1 MALRDYSRCFHSQ
14 FRNPLVRMFHSSIS
28 GVIAVAG
35 IVLAFAGCD
44 NRQTTQSD
52 VASAVVDSSTTGSIT
67 GTVTLQGSLPASK
80 PIDMSASP
88 ACVQANATAVASQQ
102 AVTGEDGQLA
112 NVVVYL
118 KKGLA
123 KHQFKTPSEPAVL
136 VQKNCMYAPHVLA
149 LMTNQPFE
157 VANDDPTM
165 HNVHPL
171 PKNNRQWSTSQ
182 PAGSKV
188 LKSSFA
194 RPEFAMPML
203 CSVHPWMRAF
213 VFVFDNPY
221 FAVTSKTGRFELRD
235 VPSGTY
241 TVEAWQEY
249 FGTQDR
255 TVTVGPK
262 ELKTVSFIFA
272 NGRDHHAE

>member
-1 MALRDYSRCFHSQ
+1 M
-14 FRNPLVRMFHSSIS
+14 RMSHLSIR
-28 GVIAVAG
+28 GFLATAAIF
-35 IVLAFAGCD
+35 LAFAGCG
-44 NRQTTQSD
+44 NRHTQSD
-52 VASAVVDSSTTGSIT
+52 AAPVVDLNTSGSIT
-67 GTVTLQGSLPASK
+67 GIVTLEGPLPTVK

-88 ACVQANATAVASQQ
+88 VCVQANSTAVLSQPE
-102 AVTGEDGQLA
+102 VTGEQGQLA

-118 KKGLA
+118 KQGLL
-123 KHQFKTPSEPAVL
+123 KYQFKTPRQPAVL
-136 VQKNCMYAPHVLA
+136 VQKNCMYVPHVVA
-149 LMTNQPFE
+149 LMTDQPFE
-157 VANDDPTM
+157 VVNDDPTM
-165 HNVHPL
+165 HNVHPF

-182 PAGSKV
+182 PAGSTV

-203 CSVHPWMRAF
+203 CNVHPWMRAF
-213 VFVFDNPY
+213 VFAFDNPY
-221 FAVTSKTGRFELRD
+221 FAVTSKTGSFDLQN

-262 ELKTVSFIFA
+262 EVKTVSFVFTKA
-272 NGRDHHAE
+272 RGDGTE

>member
-1 MALRDYSRCFHSQ
+1 MS
-14 FRNPLVRMFHSSIS
+14 HSSIR
-28 GVIAVAG
+28 GFIATAVIL
-35 IVLAFAGCD
+35 LAFAGCG
-44 NRQTTQSD
+44 NRHTTQSD
-52 VASAVVDSSTTGSIT
+52 TAPAEVDSDTTGSIT
-67 GTVTLQGSLPASK
+67 GTVTLEGTLPTAK

-88 ACVQANATAVASQQ
+88 ACVQANATSVVPQTAVIDE
-102 AVTGEDGQLA
+102 GRNLA

-118 KKGLA
+118 KNGLL
-123 KHQFKTPSEPAVL
+123 KYHFKTPSEPAVL
-136 VQKNCMYAPHVLA
+136 VQQNCMYVPHVVA

-157 VANDDPTM
+157 VVNDDPTM

-182 PAGSKV
+182 SAGSSA
-188 LKSSFA
+188 LKFSFA

-203 CSVHPWMRAF
+203 CSVHPWMSAF
-213 VFVFDNPY
+213 VFAFDNPY
-221 FAVTSKTGRFELRD
+221 FAVTSKTGRFELRN

-262 ELKTVSFIFA
+262 EVKTVSFTFTK
-272 NGRDHHAE
+272 GRDDSPQ